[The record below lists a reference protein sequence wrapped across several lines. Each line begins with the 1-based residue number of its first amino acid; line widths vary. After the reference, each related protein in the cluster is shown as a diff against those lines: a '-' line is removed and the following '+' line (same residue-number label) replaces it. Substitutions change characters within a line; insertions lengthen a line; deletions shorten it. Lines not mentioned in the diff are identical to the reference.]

1 MNASPRKSGHSRRQN
16 FLLTGINR
24 REVRSNLRCNI
35 DGPHRWTKH
44 AIDVAPPE
52 CLEAAEQLPL
62 LERPTQALRT
72 ANEVEPT
79 IALARPAAGYTLA
92 MEAMHWASVA
102 LCLGAFLVALGSGS
116 AASAE
121 AAWLVMVHRSLS
133 VTILM
138 VIGLRLTWRLC
149 AHLCR
154 LPAKAPAVRRLAA
167 RASVIVLYILLVAQP
182 LMGLSASMLYGDR
195 IVVFGR
201 IEVPSFLAE
210 NEPLARQILQVHG
223 WAALLLLAL
232 IGLHVGA
239 TLRDRSVRHDEAP
252 AAGLLSAVRP
262 PHRPGTWELSKWRRG
277 KGDQARGVS
286 RPVTKLIDDH
296 Q

>member
-1 MNASPRKSGHSRRQN
+1 
-16 FLLTGINR
+16 
-24 REVRSNLRCNI
+24 
-35 DGPHRWTKH
+35 
-44 AIDVAPPE
+44 
-52 CLEAAEQLPL
+52 
-62 LERPTQALRT
+62 
-72 ANEVEPT
+72 
-79 IALARPAAGYTLA
+79 
-92 MEAMHWASVA
+92 MEAMDWASVA
-102 LCLGAFLVALGSGS
+102 LCLGAFLIVLGIGS

-138 VIGLRLTWRLC
+138 VIGLRLAWRLC

-154 LPAKAPAVRRLAA
+154 FPEKAPAVPRLAA

-195 IVVFGR
+195 IVVFGL

-232 IGLHVGA
+232 LGLHVGA
-239 TLRDRSVRHDEAP
+239 ALRDRFVRHEAL
-252 AAGLLSAVRP
+252 AAGLLSAVRR
-262 PHRPGTWELSKWRRG
+262 PHRPGTWELLKWRRG

-286 RPVTKLIDDH
+286 RPATKLNDDH

>member
-1 MNASPRKSGHSRRQN
+1 MDEAS
-16 FLLTGINR
+16 NR
-24 REVRSNLRCNI
+24 RGLP
-35 DGPHRWTKH
+35 GY
-44 AIDVAPPE
+44 
-52 CLEAAEQLPL
+52 LEAAEQLPL
-62 LERPTQALRT
+62 PERPSQALRT
-72 ANEVEPT
+72 ANEVAPA
-79 IALARPAAGYTLA
+79 IAPARPAAGYTLA

-102 LCLGAFLVALGSGS
+102 LCLGAFLVALGIGS

-121 AAWLVMVHRSLS
+121 AVWLVMVHRSLS

-138 VIGLRLTWRLC
+138 VIGLRLAWRLC

-154 LPAKAPAVRRLAA
+154 LPAKAPAVPRLAA

-195 IVVFGR
+195 IVVFGL

-239 TLRDRSVRHDEAP
+239 ALRDRFVRHEAL
-252 AAGLLSAVRP
+252 AAGLLSAVRR
-262 PHRPGTWELSKWRRG
+262 PHRPGAL
-277 KGDQARGVS
+277 
-286 RPVTKLIDDH
+286 
-296 Q
+296 

>member
-1 MNASPRKSGHSRRQN
+1 MDEASNRSG
-16 FLLTGINR
+16 LPGY
-24 REVRSNLRCNI
+24 
-35 DGPHRWTKH
+35 
-44 AIDVAPPE
+44 
-52 CLEAAEQLPL
+52 LETAEQLPL
-62 LERPTQALRT
+62 PERPSQTLRT
-72 ANEVEPT
+72 ANEVEPA
-79 IALARPAAGYTLA
+79 IALTRPAAGYTFA
-92 MEAMHWASVA
+92 MEAMHWASVV
-102 LCLGAFLVALGSGS
+102 LCLGAFLVALGIGS

-138 VIGLRLTWRLC
+138 VIGLRLACRLC

-154 LPAKAPAVRRLAA
+154 LPEKAPAVPRLAA

-239 TLRDRSVRHDEAP
+239 ALRDRFVRHEAL
-252 AAGLLSAVRP
+252 AAGLLSAVRR
-262 PHRPGTWELSKWRRG
+262 PHRPGTWELSKWRHG
-277 KGDQARGVS
+277 KGD
-286 RPVTKLIDDH
+286 
-296 Q
+296 